1 MADTHRWSFFHLPP
15 LPLLL
20 SFGERRQAKRS
31 EADSCCKSSHSRR
44 APGSPGLVCRT
55 SNVTNH
61 LGFGNTRLSSSPF
74 FPLLSRH
81 SVGLAVTTHAHTHTR
96 SSCPTRPL
104 NFVSPSREVAGL
116 FCFAYRAPR
125 AIAGVMMTQSEGL
138 IRGEWEGNASPVFS
152 PTSAAVA
159 L

>member
-74 FPLLSRH
+74 FSFVIPPLCRSRRHCTHARARAHTLLLSY
-81 SVGLAVTTHAHTHTR
+81 SSSQLCLAVSR
-96 SSCPTRPL
+96 SGGFVLLRLSCPAGDCGRNDDTKRRPH
-104 NFVSPSREVAGL
+104 
-116 FCFAYRAPR
+116 
-125 AIAGVMMTQSEGL
+125 
-138 IRGEWEGNASPVFS
+138 
-152 PTSAAVA
+152 
-159 L
+159 